1 MNIWNRPTRIP
12 EIYGSIIFIGLFVYF
27 FIMYAVGWIHVIEL
41 RLGNLLIMLAGVYFA
56 IKQYRRTHDGHLNYF
71 RALAAGT
78 SSAVIGTST
87 FALFLFLF
95 LKFEGN
101 LMESIKQNEALGPY
115 LNPYIASF
123 MVFLEGIF
131 SGFGL
136 TYLLVNWID
145 TDHVAEPVGGTH

>member
-12 EIYGSIIFIGLFVYF
+12 EIYGTLIFLGLIVYF
-27 FIMYAVGWIHVIEL
+27 FMMYAVGLIHVIEL
-41 RLGNLLIMLAGVYFA
+41 RVVNLLIMLGGVYA
-56 IKQYRRTHDGHLNYF
+56 AMKQFRRTHEGHMNYF
-71 RALAAGT
+71 RALALGT
-78 SSAVIGTST
+78 VTAVIGTST
-87 FALFLFLF
+87 FSVFLFFF

-101 LMESIKQNEALGPY
+101 LMHSIQVNEPLGPY

-136 TYLLVNWID
+136 SYLMVNWVE
-145 TDHVAEPVGGTH
+145 TDKVSDPVGSTH